1 MIYQVKGGT
10 TGEAMNVLI
19 VGAGAL
25 GSLIGAR
32 LSKTRASVSL
42 FSTNREHMEA
52 IRQGGLDIE
61 ELDGTVRN
69 YTLTTCFEADKL
81 PRNPDLVLVLVKTYS
96 TQMALSLVHGLCS
109 TSTVFL
115 TLQNGIGN
123 WERIAE
129 ITGKEAVL
137 AGSTAQGST
146 MLGPGLIRHGGNGPT
161 YIGEPGG
168 SASER
173 VRRLVELFR
182 EAELVAEPSD
192 EVERLIWEKLVINV
206 GINAITGLTGIRNGF
221 IAEMQEA
228 TDLCLSAV
236 EEAIIVAGSKGFPIG
251 ADMIHRVIAVAR
263 ATARNRSSMGQDVD
277 KKKRTE
283 IDAINGAVVRF
294 GKEEGIP
301 TPVNLTLTLLMKVL
315 EAQYTGQRAP

>member
-1 MIYQVKGGT
+1 
-10 TGEAMNVLI
+10 MNVLI

-32 LSKTRASVSL
+32 LSKTHASISL

-69 YTLTTCFEADKL
+69 YRLTTYFEVDKL
-81 PRNPDLVLVLVKTYS
+81 PRNPDLALVLVKTYA
-96 TQMALSLVHGLCS
+96 TQRAVSLVHGICS
-109 TSTVFL
+109 PSTVFL
-115 TLQNGIGN
+115 TLQNGKGN
-123 WERIAE
+123 WEQIAE

-146 MLGPGLIRHGGNGPT
+146 LLGPGLIRHGGNGPT
-161 YIGEPGG
+161 YMGELGG
-168 SASER
+168 PTSER
-173 VRRLVELFR
+173 VRRTVELFR
-182 EAELVAEPSD
+182 EAGLSAEPSE

-228 TDLCLSAV
+228 SELCRSAV
-236 EEAIIVAGSKGFPIG
+236 EEAIMVAGSKGFPIG
-251 ADMIHRVIAVAR
+251 MDMVQRVITVAR

-277 KKKRTE
+277 KKKKTE

-294 GKEEGIP
+294 GKEAGIP
-301 TPVNLTLTLLMKVL
+301 TPVNRTLTLLMKVL
-315 EAQYTGQRAP
+315 EAQYGV

>member
-1 MIYQVKGGT
+1 
-10 TGEAMNVLI
+10 MNVLI

-32 LSKTRASVSL
+32 LSKTHASISL

-69 YTLTTCFEADKL
+69 YRLTTYFEVDKL
-81 PRNPDLVLVLVKTYS
+81 PRNPDLALVLVKTYA
-96 TQMALSLVHGLCS
+96 TQRAVSLVHGICS
-109 TSTVFL
+109 ASTVFL

-123 WERIAE
+123 WEQIAE

-146 MLGPGLIRHGGNGPT
+146 LLGPGLIRHGGNGPT
-161 YIGEPGG
+161 YMGEPEGPT
-168 SASER
+168 SER
-173 VRRLVELFR
+173 VRRTVDLFR
-182 EAELVAEPSD
+182 EAGLPAEPSE

-228 TDLCLSAV
+228 GELCRSAV
-236 EEAIIVAGSKGFPIG
+236 EEAIMVAGSKGFPIG
-251 ADMIHRVIAVAR
+251 MDMVQRVITVAR
-263 ATARNRSSMGQDVD
+263 ATGRNRSSMGQDVD
-277 KKKRTE
+277 KKKKTE

-294 GKEEGIP
+294 GKEAGIP
-301 TPVNLTLTLLMKVL
+301 TPVNRTLTLLMKVL
-315 EAQYTGQRAP
+315 EAQYGV